1 MAEKI
6 KRLGGFASWGKNE
19 ARAGDRLPY
28 DHFIDDRTI
37 VLRDGSL
44 MQSIY
49 LEGFAFETA
58 DTEEVNHRQIVRAAA
73 LRAIG
78 SSRFVLYHHIV
89 RRKVSVGLDATYD
102 DPVCSLIQEKWQHRL
117 SSRQL
122 FVNDLFITVVRRNPK
137 GKIGFAEKI
146 ADVFG
151 KGLGDNAAAAT
162 EARDHKELQAA
173 TEALMAALQAYGPRV
188 LGGYETQ
195 NGRCSEVLEL
205 LSALYNGEMRPVLRT
220 HDDIGRY
227 LPYRR

>member
-1 MAEKI
+1 MADKI
-6 KRLGGFASWGKNE
+6 KRLGGFAGWGKDE

-28 DHFIDDRTI
+28 DHFLDDRTV

-78 SSRFVLYHHIV
+78 SSRFVLYHHII
-89 RRKVSVGLDATYD
+89 RRKVSVGLDASYD
-102 DPVCSLIQEKWQHRL
+102 DPVCSSIQEKWQHRL

-122 FVNDLFITVVRRNPK
+122 FVNDLFITVVRRNPR
-137 GKIGFAEKI
+137 GKVGVAEKI
-146 ADVFG
+146 ADIFG

-173 TEALMAALQAYGPRV
+173 TEALLAALQAV
-188 LGGYETQ
+188 QWVMIWVEASQ
-195 NGRCSEVLEL
+195 ARCVQ
-205 LSALYNGEMRPVLRT
+205 A
-220 HDDIGRY
+220 I
-227 LPYRR
+227 